1 MNIHDIASSA
11 APVQTEAQT
20 VPVAP
25 QVDPALLKQATEAAV
40 KFESFFISE
49 TLRQMRR
56 STREMAGEDS
66 IFKDRVNEDMLDLAD
81 GLVADAMASQRAFGI
96 ADMLLRQLLP
106 QPAPVAFNAPAPMV
120 ASSKGEHAESA
131 PGHATTRDIR

>member
-11 APVQTEAQT
+11 APVGTDTQPA
-20 VPVAP
+20 PVAP
-25 QVDPALLKQATEAAV
+25 QVDPALLKKATEAAIR
-40 KFESFFISE
+40 FESFFISE

-106 QPAPVAFNAPAPMV
+106 QPAPVAFNAGAPMV
-120 ASSKGEHAESA
+120 ASSTREQAVSA
-131 PGHATTRDIR
+131 PAHATTRDKP

>member
-1 MNIHDIASSA
+1 MNIHDIASS
-11 APVQTEAQT
+11 
-20 VPVAP
+20 VAP
-25 QVDPALLKQATEAAV
+25 LPTDAQPAPATSQVDPALLKKATEAAI
-40 KFESFFISE
+40 KFESFFIGE

-106 QPAPVAFNAPAPMV
+106 QPAPVAFNASAPAV
-120 ASSKGEHAESA
+120 ASVHGERAESA
-131 PGHATTRDIR
+131 PGHATTRDHP

>member
-1 MNIHDIASSA
+1 MNVHDIASSA
-11 APVQTEAQT
+11 ATVQTEAQ
-20 VPVAP
+20 PALVAP
-25 QVDPALLKQATEAAV
+25 QVDPALLKKATEAAV

-106 QPAPVAFNAPAPMV
+106 QPAPVAFNASAPAV
-120 ASSKGEHAESA
+120 ASVEGERAEGA